1 MTDLGGPKR
10 NEPQR
15 HRGTEKRKAEKKRA
29 LLRKPGIQEKKEII
43 LHSWFPGFLSGI
55 SSFSVS
61 LCLCGSFLQD
71 LL

>member
-15 HRGTEKRKAEKKRA
+15 HRDTEKRKAEKKRD
-29 LLRKPGIQEKKEII
+29 LLRKPERKDKTDPSSF
-43 LHSWFPGFLSGI
+43 LVSWFLSCF